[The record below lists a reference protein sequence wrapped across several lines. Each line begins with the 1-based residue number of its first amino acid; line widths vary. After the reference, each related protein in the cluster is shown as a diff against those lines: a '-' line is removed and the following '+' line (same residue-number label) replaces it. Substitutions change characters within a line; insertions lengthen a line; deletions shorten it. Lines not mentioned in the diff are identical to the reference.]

1 MKTSKK
7 TFKPAYVVD
16 MTKATT
22 AEDLFLEFVV
32 AKVNAGIAISG
43 EELKHTIEHFVND
56 AVDKAMAV
64 GAIISTALILADQEP
79 IKPKKLPWYKR
90 FWRWIKKPF
99 TKKK

>member
-56 AVDKAMAV
+56 AVSNAMAV

-90 FWRWIKKPF
+90 FWRWITFRSNK
-99 TKKK
+99 

>member
-43 EELKHTIEHFVND
+43 EELKHTVEHFVND
-56 AVDKAMAV
+56 AVDKAME
-64 GAIISTALILADQEP
+64 ISALICAALVLTEDFTV
-79 IKPKKLPWYKR
+79 KPKKLPWYKR
-90 FWRWIKKPF
+90 FWRWITFRSNK
-99 TKKK
+99 